1 MLVDKIKTYP
11 ANLIL
16 RDKKCL
22 IIGGGKVAARKLDG
36 LLKTSVNVTVVAPEV
51 SESIRTLAQN
61 QAITL
66 LNRPFSSKDILHHD
80 IVFIAT
86 NDKILNGKIV
96 RICKK
101 RKILCCSV
109 DESWRAGDFICPA
122 SFEKDGFTIAVS
134 SNGVS
139 CRKSRLIKENIAR
152 HISMSKDAELTVI
165 GTDHNCLPL
174 EIRRK
179 YHFTR
184 DKYALAGSIFSRL
197 WGIHEFFILNTCNRI
212 ELIAVS
218 FPDSGLER
226 ILLNI
231 LGFDELDNNS
241 FYIKKDFEAY
251 RHLCLVMSGL
261 YSQSICEKNIISQ
274 VRNSFNDAHNRKWA
288 GTICRQWFDGARHLS
303 KIVRGKTG
311 QLADRSEIDD
321 FFMKMFL
328 KKYSS
333 AKPLN
338 IIVMGSGSVGKN
350 IVDKLS
356 RNGYKIL
363 WFYHHERPVL
373 KDKKNNSVTVLKLS
387 ALDKHLSCADVVI
400 GAACTSV
407 PLVNDTNFHLLDA
420 GKNLLL
426 VDLAVPANIEVE
438 KNHSHTKFEKWDL
451 DTIKKSMNETCID
464 KTKIFAVA
472 DEVIRKNKNLYE
484 KLIYD
489 FKNGNK
495 TKRSG

>member
-179 YHFTR
+179 YH
-184 DKYALAGSIFSRL
+184 LG
-197 WGIHEFFILNTCNRI
+197 
-212 ELIAVS
+212 
-218 FPDSGLER
+218 
-226 ILLNI
+226 LNI
-231 LGFDELDNNS
+231 
-241 FYIKKDFEAY
+241 
-251 RHLCLVMSGL
+251 HL
-261 YSQSICEKNIISQ
+261 
-274 VRNSFNDAHNRKWA
+274 
-288 GTICRQWFDGARHLS
+288 
-303 KIVRGKTG
+303 
-311 QLADRSEIDD
+311 
-321 FFMKMFL
+321 
-328 KKYSS
+328 
-333 AKPLN
+333 
-338 IIVMGSGSVGKN
+338 
-350 IVDKLS
+350 
-356 RNGYKIL
+356 
-363 WFYHHERPVL
+363 
-373 KDKKNNSVTVLKLS
+373 
-387 ALDKHLSCADVVI
+387 
-400 GAACTSV
+400 
-407 PLVNDTNFHLLDA
+407 
-420 GKNLLL
+420 
-426 VDLAVPANIEVE
+426 
-438 KNHSHTKFEKWDL
+438 
-451 DTIKKSMNETCID
+451 
-464 KTKIFAVA
+464 
-472 DEVIRKNKNLYE
+472 
-484 KLIYD
+484 
-489 FKNGNK
+489 
-495 TKRSG
+495 